1 VLGCAFI
8 CVTRFPALG
17 GLEGLQP
24 SKNHSFLVMVAGKA
38 GNHHQKNGDIE
49 EASLPKPLYCVS
61 LVVATIVHENCG
73 NAI

>member
-1 VLGCAFI
+1 
-8 CVTRFPALG
+8 
-17 GLEGLQP
+17 
-24 SKNHSFLVMVAGKA
+24 MVAGKA